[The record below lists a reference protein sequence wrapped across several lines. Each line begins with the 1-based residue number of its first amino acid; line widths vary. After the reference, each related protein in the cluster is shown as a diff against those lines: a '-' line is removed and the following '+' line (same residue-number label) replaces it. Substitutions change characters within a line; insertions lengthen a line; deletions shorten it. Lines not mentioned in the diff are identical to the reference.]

1 MKEKCVDYL
10 RGMFAFMIW
19 DREEKKLFGARD
31 HFGIKPL
38 YIAQQGDTTFFAS
51 EKKSIMHVM
60 EDKGVNPTSLQHY
73 FTYQYGPEPETLTID
88 VNKIEPG
95 HYFVK
100 EIGKEMEIHRYWKP
114 YFNASSATKEEHIQA
129 IRDVLYDSVKVH
141 MRSDVPVGSFLSGGI
156 DSSIIASI
164 AREMNPNLLT
174 FSVGFEQRGFSEV
187 DVAKET
193 AEKLGVKTITY
204 SFQRK
209 NLWMSSQNHL
219 AYG

>member
-1 MKEKCVDYL
+1 
-10 RGMFAFMIW
+10 
-19 DREEKKLFGARD
+19 
-31 HFGIKPL
+31 
-38 YIAQQGDTTFFAS
+38 
-51 EKKSIMHVM
+51 
-60 EDKGVNPTSLQHY
+60 
-73 FTYQYGPEPETLTID
+73 
-88 VNKIEPG
+88 
-95 HYFVK
+95 
-100 EIGKEMEIHRYWKP
+100 
-114 YFNASSATKEEHIQA
+114 
-129 IRDVLYDSVKVH
+129 

-209 NLWMSSQNHL
+209 NLWMSSQKSFGIWMIL
-219 AYG
+219 

>member
-100 EIGKEMEIHRYWKP
+100 KLVKRWK
-114 YFNASSATKEEHIQA
+114 
-129 IRDVLYDSVKVH
+129 
-141 MRSDVPVGSFLSGGI
+141 
-156 DSSIIASI
+156 SI
-164 AREMNPNLLT
+164 ATGSLISMLQ
-174 FSVGFEQRGFSEV
+174 V
-187 DVAKET
+187 
-193 AEKLGVKTITY
+193 
-204 SFQRK
+204 QRK
-209 NLWMSSQNHL
+209 RSISKQFVMCYMIQ
-219 AYG
+219 

>member
-1 MKEKCVDYL
+1 
-10 RGMFAFMIW
+10 
-19 DREEKKLFGARD
+19 
-31 HFGIKPL
+31 
-38 YIAQQGDTTFFAS
+38 
-51 EKKSIMHVM
+51 MHVM

-100 EIGKEMEIHRYWKP
+100 KSVKRWK
-114 YFNASSATKEEHIQA
+114 SIATGNLISMLQVQRKRSISKQFVMCY
-129 IRDVLYDSVKVH
+129 DDSVKVH

-193 AEKLGVKTITY
+193 AEKLGVKNRNVFI
-204 SFQRK
+204 SAKEFMDEFPK
-209 NLWMSSQNHL
+209 IIWHMDDPL
-219 AYG
+219 ADPAAVPLYFVAKKHVSM

>member
-1 MKEKCVDYL
+1 
-10 RGMFAFMIW
+10 
-19 DREEKKLFGARD
+19 
-31 HFGIKPL
+31 
-38 YIAQQGDTTFFAS
+38 
-51 EKKSIMHVM
+51 MHVM

-174 FSVGFEQRGFSEV
+174 FSVGFDNVVSV
-187 DVAKET
+187 
-193 AEKLGVKTITY
+193 KLML
-204 SFQRK
+204 RK
-209 NLWMSSQNHL
+209 KLLRN
-219 AYG
+219 

>member
-1 MKEKCVDYL
+1 
-10 RGMFAFMIW
+10 
-19 DREEKKLFGARD
+19 
-31 HFGIKPL
+31 
-38 YIAQQGDTTFFAS
+38 
-51 EKKSIMHVM
+51 
-60 EDKGVNPTSLQHY
+60 
-73 FTYQYGPEPETLTID
+73 
-88 VNKIEPG
+88 
-95 HYFVK
+95 
-100 EIGKEMEIHRYWKP
+100 
-114 YFNASSATKEEHIQA
+114 
-129 IRDVLYDSVKVH
+129 

-209 NLWMSSQNHL
+209 SLWMSSQKSFGIWMIL
-219 AYG
+219 

>member
-1 MKEKCVDYL
+1 
-10 RGMFAFMIW
+10 
-19 DREEKKLFGARD
+19 
-31 HFGIKPL
+31 
-38 YIAQQGDTTFFAS
+38 
-51 EKKSIMHVM
+51 
-60 EDKGVNPTSLQHY
+60 
-73 FTYQYGPEPETLTID
+73 
-88 VNKIEPG
+88 
-95 HYFVK
+95 
-100 EIGKEMEIHRYWKP
+100 

-193 AEKLGVKTITY
+193 AEKLGVK
-204 SFQRK
+204 
-209 NLWMSSQNHL
+209 NHNV
-219 AYG
+219 

>member
-38 YIAQQGDTTFFAS
+38 LHRNRRGIQHS
-51 EKKSIMHVM
+51 LHLKKKSIMHVM
-60 EDKGVNPTSLQHY
+60 QDKGVNPTSLQHY
-73 FTYQYGPEPETLTID
+73 FTYQYGPEPETLTTDI
-88 VNKIEPG
+88 NKIEPG

-114 YFNASSATKEEHIQA
+114 YFKASNATKEEHIQA

-164 AREMNPNLLT
+164 AKEMNPNLLT
-174 FSVGFEQRGFSEV
+174 FSVGFERRGFSEV
-187 DVAKET
+187 DVAR
-193 AEKLGVKTITY
+193 G
-204 SFQRK
+204 
-209 NLWMSSQNHL
+209 NC
-219 AYG
+219 